1 MATTTAAGDS
11 QAAEDARTVGRMRDI
26 SRKLREKIRAV
37 IPTPPEQFMTV
48 MVPGKVLNL
57 NEYNWMDE
65 SGKPTAV
72 ETPTDVVCREAMLV
86 DDMPAMD
93 TVQMGPTGKS
103 ISNSYAATL
112 DKLVP
117 SGTTIGVDRPANPKD
132 VHDPQTKYDTA
143 MKWLSSP
150 SPLGSGEGRIERY
163 TRYQKAYSATVEA
176 KLVAYNEA
184 KAKSAATFPA
194 SLAQQRTHYE
204 DWVQEHYDLYNNKMQ
219 AKAADTHIARS
230 PDQIQYEISRLEY
243 QKSTWKLAQIGIE
256 EPAAGGG
263 GTESGGTDATPDSTD
278 DDLDAAI
285 KDLLKKTRA
294 YDLKRKEV
302 AAIRKPSQDKLKEVE
317 AAREE
322 KEEAAAKV
330 AEKRK
335 AHDQSSSSAIRNK
348 ISKQAESS
356 FDKLKSQFAEKI
368 NQIDAQIKDLEAELE
383 KAIEA
388 AGVVKDTVTEAL
400 DDGGPPPKKPV
411 VDDKTTGGV
420 HLGDYWTTISAD
432 ISSSTSESHESESST
447 SYSVGGGASWGLFS
461 IGGSFS
467 HSDATRDVSN
477 KMAQLSTKIS
487 FDVMRVDITRP
498 WLRAELFYDSS
509 FETAAD
515 EKISPGPALL
525 SMMMDPVGY
534 GPKTTDPVSVL
545 FREKALKDYQLFPFY
560 NTSFLLAA
568 NIVIEFKGETSD
580 ITAHFHSEQN
590 SASISVGYGPFS
602 MSGSYSSSSSNQDTS
617 CVTTSEGCRIT
628 TKSPQIIGWISQMMP
643 ALPRIKQGEPLP
655 IQI

>member
-112 DKLVP
+112 DKLKSMRESRVATPDGSAEFCAVRLEP
-117 SGTTIGVDRPANPKD
+117 SN
-132 VHDPQTKYDTA
+132 
-143 MKWLSSP
+143 W
-150 SPLGSGEGRIERY
+150 
-163 TRYQKAYSATVEA
+163 AYIA
-176 KLVAYNEA
+176 L
-184 KAKSAATFPA
+184 
-194 SLAQQRTHYE
+194 Q
-204 DWVQEHYDLYNNKMQ
+204 
-219 AKAADTHIARS
+219 KAADTHIARS

-568 NIVIEFKGETSD
+568 NIVIELKGETSD